1 MSIAR
6 SFCICWC
13 SWHSLSQNEWDTR
26 LKLVSYSSS
35 HKILSKLWAIQKT
48 VSKLLSVEFF
58 LRNNC
63 KATLPTAS
71 SPPENV
77 ICKWCSL
84 ETAVPGRAANWSQH
98 RFSLLLPC
106 IEATRKAFMAVGI
119 CLFYDTISP
128 CPLQRLAKH
137 ISDSD
142 FYISHLDPGEAIQFM
157 YCKHNSYQ
165 LYLSVT
171 NLYGG
176 QSASFSSICDLHPTL
191 SSFFGHVF
199 SPHYLFLC
207 GPVSQQQ

>member
-1 MSIAR
+1 MSETLVWNSSVILAR
-6 SFCICWC
+6 IKFYQSFG
-13 SWHSLSQNEWDTR
+13 LFKKQFQNYFLWNSSFVTTVRQRCQLR
-26 LKLVSYSSS
+26 LP
-35 HKILSKLWAIQKT
+35 
-48 VSKLLSVEFF
+48 LL
-58 LRNNC
+58 
-63 KATLPTAS
+63 K
-71 SPPENV
+71 NV
-77 ICKWCSL
+77 ICKWCLL
-84 ETAVPGRAANWSQH
+84 ETAVPGRAANWGQH

-207 GPVSQQQ
+207 GPVGQQQ